1 MTQNATTTLINHSAS
16 LAAGG
21 GIMSVIGQNSSAITV
36 IIVALTGA
44 ASVWINRKNAKTNE
58 ENEKTNKRNADA
70 NEKRN
75 EINRRDIIDSLI
87 ADMESSDLTSRE
99 KEKFRNNLRKK

>member
-1 MTQNATTTLINHSAS
+1 MNQNVTTNLINHSAS

-36 IIVALTGA
+36 IVVALTGL
-44 ASVWINRKNAKTNE
+44 ASVWINRKNAKTNA
-58 ENEKTNKRNADA
+58 RNADA

-75 EINRRDIIDSLI
+75 EINKRDIIDSLI
-87 ADMESSDLTSRE
+87 AGMETGDFTAEE
-99 KEKFRNNLRKK
+99 KERFKNSLRK

>member
-1 MTQNATTTLINHSAS
+1 MSQNATTNIINHSAS

-36 IIVALTGA
+36 IVVVLTGI
-44 ASVWINRKNAKTNE
+44 ASVWINRKNMKTNE
-58 ENEKTNKRNADA
+58 RNAEA

-75 EINRRDIIDSLI
+75 EVNRRDIVESLI
-87 ADMESSDLTSRE
+87 ADMECSDLTTRE
-99 KEKFRNNLRKK
+99 KEKFKKNLRKR

>member
-1 MTQNATTTLINHSAS
+1 MSQNATTNIINHSAS

-36 IIVALTGA
+36 IVVALTGI
-44 ASVWINRKNAKTNE
+44 ASVWINRKNMKTNE
-58 ENEKTNKRNADA
+58 RNAIA

-75 EINRRDIIDSLI
+75 EVNKRDII
-87 ADMESSDLTSRE
+87 ESIITDIDHGELTPE
-99 KEKFRNNLRKK
+99 EIEKFKKNLRKK

>member
-1 MTQNATTTLINHSAS
+1 MSQNVTTNIVNHTAS

-36 IIVALTGA
+36 IIVALTGI
-44 ASVWINRKNAKTNE
+44 ASVWINRKNAKTNA
-58 ENEKTNKRNADA
+58 RNADA

-87 ADMESSDLTSRE
+87 AGMEVSDLTRQE
-99 KEKFRNNLRKK
+99 KEKFKNSLRK

>member
-1 MTQNATTTLINHSAS
+1 MSQNATTTMINHSAS

-36 IIVALTGA
+36 IIVALTGM
-44 ASVWINRKNAKTNE
+44 ASIWINRKNAKTNE
-58 ENEKTNKRNADA
+58 RNAEA

-75 EINRRDIIDSLI
+75 EINRRDIIESVI
-87 ADMESSDLTSRE
+87 ADMECSDLTQRE
-99 KEKFRNNLRKK
+99 KEKFKNNLRKR

>member
-36 IIVALTGA
+36 IVVALTGI
-44 ASVWINRKNAKTNE
+44 ASIWINRKNAKTNA
-58 ENEKTNKRNADA
+58 RNADA

-75 EINRRDIIDSLI
+75 EINRRDIVESLI

>member
-1 MTQNATTTLINHSAS
+1 MSQSATTNIINHSAS

-36 IIVALTGA
+36 IVVALTGI
-44 ASVWINRKNAKTNE
+44 ASVWINRKNMKTNE
-58 ENEKTNKRNADA
+58 RNAIA

-75 EINRRDIIDSLI
+75 EVNKRDII
-87 ADMESSDLTSRE
+87 ESIITDIDHGELTPEEIECRLVFS
-99 KEKFRNNLRKK
+99 

>member
-1 MTQNATTTLINHSAS
+1 MTQSATTTLINHSAS

-36 IIVALTGA
+36 IVVALTGI
-44 ASVWINRKNAKTNE
+44 ASIWINRKNAKTNA
-58 ENEKTNKRNADA
+58 RNADA

-75 EINRRDIIDSLI
+75 EINRRDIVDSLI
-87 ADMESSDLTSRE
+87 ADMEGSDLTDRE
-99 KEKFRNNLRKK
+99 KEKFRNNLRK

>member
-1 MTQNATTTLINHSAS
+1 MNQNATTNVINHTAS

-36 IIVALTGA
+36 IIVALTGM
-44 ASVWINRKNAKTNE
+44 ASIWINRKNAKTNE
-58 ENEKTNKRNADA
+58 RNAAA
-70 NEKRN
+70 NEMRN

-87 ADMESSDLTSRE
+87 AGVEVSDLTDDE
-99 KEKFRNNLRKK
+99 KEKFKHSLRK

>member
-21 GIMSVIGQNSSAITV
+21 GIMSVIAQNSSAITV
-36 IIVALTGA
+36 IVVALTGA
-44 ASVWINRKNAKTNE
+44 ASIWINRKNAKTNA
-58 ENEKTNKRNADA
+58 RNADA

-87 ADMESSDLTSRE
+87 ADMECSDLTDRE
-99 KEKFRNNLRKK
+99 KEKFKNNLRK

>member
-1 MTQNATTTLINHSAS
+1 MSQNVTTNIVNHTAS

-44 ASVWINRKNAKTNE
+44 ASIWINRKNAKTNE
-58 ENEKTNKRNADA
+58 RNAVA

-87 ADMESSDLTSRE
+87 AGVEVSDLTDDE
-99 KEKFRNNLRKK
+99 KEKFKSSLRK